1 MSSLT
6 VSVQLEQKHHCA
18 SHDLSHSRNSILE
31 NNGSRM
37 LRLAV
42 NELSTYR
49 WSFEEDVL
57 NYSAAGFGAI
67 GIWRPKLM
75 DYGEEKAVEL
85 LREHNLK
92 ISSLQWIGG
101 FTGSDGRTYRDSF
114 HDALDAIQ
122 LAADIK
128 AETVV
133 VLAGGRRGHTQ
144 NHANRI
150 LKNALKHLAEAAQA
164 VGVQLALEPM
174 HIGCSNDWSFVNTV
188 PQCLDIIA
196 NIGSPNLGIVFDCY
210 HLAQDFLDTNFL
222 ENIAPF
228 VRLVQLGDAKHAPM
242 GEQNRCLLGHGR
254 VPLEQIMRVFQ
265 NSGYEGYFEL
275 ELVGEEVEHMQYE
288 VVLGQARNAA
298 IQWLC

>member
-1 MSSLT
+1 
-6 VSVQLEQKHHCA
+6 
-18 SHDLSHSRNSILE
+18 
-31 NNGSRM
+31 M

-67 GIWRPKLM
+67 GIWRPKLT

-101 FTGSDGRTYRDSF
+101 FTGSDGRSYRDSF

-133 VLAGGRRGHTQ
+133 VLAGGRCGHTR
-144 NHANRI
+144 NHAFRL
-150 LKNALKHLAEAAQA
+150 LKNALQHLAEAAEA
-164 VGVQLALEPM
+164 VGVQLAIEPM
-174 HIGCSNDWSFVNTV
+174 HIGCASDWSFVNSV
-188 PQCLDIIA
+188 PQCLDVIA
-196 NIGSPNLGIVFDCY
+196 SIASPNLGIVFDCY
-210 HLAQDFLDTNFL
+210 HLAQEYFEPEFLK
-222 ENIAPF
+222 EIAPL

-254 VPLEQIMRVFQ
+254 VPLERIIREFQ
-265 NSGYEGYFEL
+265 ECGYQGYFEL
-275 ELVGEEVEHMQYE
+275 ELVGEEVEHLQYE
-288 VVLGQARNAA
+288 AVLGQARTAA
-298 IQWLC
+298 LQWLA

>member
-1 MSSLT
+1 
-6 VSVQLEQKHHCA
+6 
-18 SHDLSHSRNSILE
+18 
-31 NNGSRM
+31 M

-49 WSFEEDVL
+49 WSFEEDVV

-67 GIWRPKLM
+67 GIWRPKLT

-101 FTGSDGRTYRDSF
+101 FTGSDGRSYRDSF
-114 HDALDAIQ
+114 HDALDGIQ

-133 VLAGGRRGHTQ
+133 VLAGGRCGHTH
-144 NHANRI
+144 NHASRI
-150 LKNALKHLAEAAQA
+150 LKNALKHLAEAAEA

-174 HIGCSNDWSFVNTV
+174 HIGCASDWSFVNTV

-210 HLAQDFLDTNFL
+210 HLAQDILEAKLL

-254 VPLEQIMRVFQ
+254 VPLEQILRVLQ
-265 NSGYEGYFEL
+265 NNGYKGYFEL

-288 VVLGQARNAA
+288 AVLGQARTAA
-298 IQWLC
+298 LQWLC

>member
-1 MSSLT
+1 M
-6 VSVQLEQKHHCA
+6 VA
-18 SHDLSHSRNSILE
+18 
-31 NNGSRM
+31 RM

-49 WSFEEDVL
+49 WTFEEDVL

-85 LREHNLK
+85 LREHDLK

-101 FTGSDGRTYRDSF
+101 FTGSDGRSYRDSF

-128 AETVV
+128 ADTVV
-133 VLAGGRRGHTQ
+133 VLAGGRCGHTR
-144 NHANRI
+144 NHAFQL
-150 LKNALKHLAEAAQA
+150 LKNALKHLAEAAEA
-164 VGVQLALEPM
+164 VGVQLAIEPM
-174 HIGCSNDWSFVNTV
+174 HIGCSNDWSFVNSV
-188 PQCLDIIA
+188 PQCLDVIA
-196 NIGSPNLGIVFDCY
+196 TIGSPNLGLVFDCY
-210 HLAQDFLDTNFL
+210 HLAQDALELDLL
-222 ENIAPF
+222 EAIAPF

-254 VPLEQIMRVFQ
+254 VPLEKIIRAFQ
-265 NSGYEGYFEL
+265 NCGYTGYFEL
-275 ELVGEEVEHMQYE
+275 EVVGEEVEHLQYE
-288 VVLGQARNAA
+288 TVLSQARTAA
-298 IQWLC
+298 LQWLC